1 MTNELPACYQPPLT
15 GRDGSLLALEGISG
29 SGKSTLTA
37 LLAER
42 LGAETLHVIPQPL
55 STLIGYVNDHG
66 GALTQFAFHLTG
78 ALDAADYARHR
89 LVSGNL
95 IADRW
100 IGSVV
105 VNHAA
110 VSNLDLDVV
119 VTMFSPYL
127 AYLPKPDLTVY
138 LETSEKE
145 IRHRMETRPRRAPQD
160 RFLTRRLSLLS
171 HVQELY
177 RLFAASDPT
186 GVQITTD
193 GRTPEELAEEIHLRL
208 ESGRAQSR

>member
-1 MTNELPACYQPPLT
+1 MTSELPACYQPPIT
-15 GRDGSLLALEGISG
+15 GRNGILLALEGISG

-42 LGAETLHVIPQPL
+42 LHAETLHVIPQPL
-55 STLIGYVNDHG
+55 SSLIGYINDHG
-66 GALTQFAFHLTG
+66 GALTQFAFHLAG
-78 ALDAADYARHR
+78 ALDAADSARHR

-110 VSNLDLDVV
+110 VNNLDLDVV
-119 VTMFSPYL
+119 IAMFNPHLS
-127 AYLPKPDLTVY
+127 YLPRPDLTVY

-145 IRHRMETRPRRAPQD
+145 IRHRMEARPGRAATD
-160 RFLTRRLSLLS
+160 RFLTRRPSLLG

-177 RLFAASDPT
+177 RLFAATDPT
-186 GVQITTD
+186 AVPIATD
-193 GRTPEELAEEIHLRL
+193 ERTPEEIATEIHDLL
-208 ESGRAQSR
+208 EAHRAAAR